1 MTEKEASYHEVR
13 SAVQTQAMI
22 GKSRC
27 QPMSEMLIGPVTK
40 TMVGTG
46 FGQLAPVSGT
56 GVRAENSGSVVDFGC
71 Q

>member
-1 MTEKEASYHEVR
+1 
-13 SAVQTQAMI
+13 
-22 GKSRC
+22 
-27 QPMSEMLIGPVTK
+27 MSEMLIGPVTKTMVGTGLAPVTK